1 MIENFDTLKD
11 CYTIHHHYYNGGAE
25 AFDRLPEDIG
35 AIMREKGYISPAD
48 VSPALIK
55 RMFIAFGKD
64 TEPRFEA
71 DDNTL
76 RVIELLT
83 TWIIERPTSG
93 PVPKGI
99 ILMGKVGSGKT
110 TLVKTLSDV
119 CRWFASANDGTFQL
133 SYVPS
138 YKVVDAYNK
147 HGAEAFDNVTKVGSQ
162 HITFSDSSLIID
174 DLGAETL
181 GSHYGKTENVIESLI
196 LRRYDNKALT
206 LATTNLSQSA
216 IREFYGPRAWSRMVE
231 MFTFIELKGNDR
243 RK

>member
-1 MIENFDTLKD
+1 MIETFEILRD
-11 CYTIHHHYYNGGAE
+11 CYTIHHHYYDGGAD
-25 AFDRLPEDIG
+25 AFDRLPEDIS

-64 TEPRFEA
+64 IEPRFDA

-76 RVIELLT
+76 RVIDLLT
-83 TWIIERPTSG
+83 TWIIERPKSG
-93 PVPKGI
+93 SIPKGI

-119 CRWFASANDGTFQL
+119 CRWFDSAIDRTLLL
-133 SYVPS
+133 SYTPS
-138 YKVVDAYNK
+138 YKIVDAYNS
-147 HGAEAFDNVTKVGSQ
+147 HGSEAFDNVTKVGSQ
-162 HITFSDSSLIID
+162 HITFANSSLIID

-196 LRRYDNKALT
+196 LRRYDNKAHT

-216 IREFYGPRAWSRMVE
+216 IKEFYGPRAWSRMVE
-231 MFTFIELKGNDR
+231 MFTFIELEGNDR